1 MTAMRRRGRL
11 EAEAQLAVAAVTS
24 LALAACAVGPNYQ
37 RPEATTVPAAYAN
50 PSEEWK
56 VATPRDHV
64 PKGSWWKVFA
74 DAELDLL
81 EADAATANQELKAA
95 AARFEQARAVTDVA
109 RSVDLGGA
117 QPLEITLPPYP
128 DG

>member
-11 EAEAQLAVAAVTS
+11 EAEAQLAVAAVAS
-24 LALAACAVGPNYQ
+24 LTLACAVGPNYQ
-37 RPEATTVPAAYAN
+37 RPETTTVPATYAN
-50 PSEEWK
+50 PSGEWK

-95 AARFEQARAVTDVA
+95 AARFEQARAATDVA
-109 RSVDLGGA
+109 RSGLFPSVGA
-117 QPLEITLPPYP
+117 SF
-128 DG
+128 